1 MDEPRYHLGSVVHAK
16 GETLEDFD
24 GPLDVILLLL
34 SKNKIEIQDIQISA
48 ILEQY
53 LAYLD
58 EMKRMDMEIASEFI
72 AMASYL
78 MYIKTRMLLSKAEQ
92 EEAQSEMDK
101 LVESLQKRQRQDA
114 YQQIQKATKQLGARN
129 ELGLGL
135 FTKGPEPYQPD
146 QTYRYRHD
154 RADLTAALAAM
165 QDRTER
171 RLPPPVSNF
180 AGIVG
185 TEPYPVTQGQTD
197 HQPPD
202 LPRRDALSRPVQGQ
216 PQPLGDRGDLPRRAG
231 AVPPAVRIRGR
242 GRERRTVGH
251 VSENTGCGR
260 AGGYFLTGGKP
271 WSRTIYSGP

>member
-114 YQQIQKATKQLGARN
+114 YQQIQKAAKQLAVRN

-135 FTKGPEPYQPD
+135 FTKGPEPYRPD
-146 QTYRYRHD
+146 KS
-154 RADLTAALAAM
+154 DLTAALAAM

-171 RLPPPVSNF
+171 RLPPPASNF

-185 TEPYPVTQGQTD
+185 TEPYPVTQKAKQVISRLLAHGVMRFLSLFKGSRSRSEIVATFLAVLELCRLRSVSIGEDERGDMAVTFLKAPDADVQTD
-197 HQPPD
+197 I
-202 LPRRDALSRPVQGQ
+202 S
-216 PQPLGDRGDLPRRAG
+216 
-231 AVPPAVRIRGR
+231 
-242 GRERRTVGH
+242 
-251 VSENTGCGR
+251 
-260 AGGYFLTGGKP
+260 
-271 WSRTIYSGP
+271 

>member
-114 YQQIQKATKQLGARN
+114 YQQIQKAAKQLAVRN

-146 QTYRYRHD
+146 RTYRYRHD
-154 RADLTAALAAM
+154 REDLLLALQAIE
-165 QDRTER
+165 ER
-171 RLPPPVSNF
+171 EARLLPPPAENF
-180 AGIVG
+180 KGIVG
-185 TEPYPVTQGQTD
+185 TEPYPVTVKAAEV
-197 HQPPD
+197 
-202 LPRRDALSRPVQGQ
+202 LRMLSRRNFQHGQGVFSHAN
-216 PQPLGDRGDLPRRAG
+216 PPFRSVRSHRS
-231 AVPPAVRIRGR
+231 VPPASEPPQRSRKWHLLQK
-242 GRERRTVGH
+242 RR
-251 VSENTGCGR
+251 NR
-260 AGGYFLTGGKP
+260 
-271 WSRTIYSGP
+271 